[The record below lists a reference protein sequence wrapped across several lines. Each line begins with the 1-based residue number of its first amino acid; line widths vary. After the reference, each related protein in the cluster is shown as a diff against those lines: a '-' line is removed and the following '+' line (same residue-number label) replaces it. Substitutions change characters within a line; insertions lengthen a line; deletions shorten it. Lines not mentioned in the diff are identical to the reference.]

1 MTQVIRVCL
10 DIIEIL
16 INFYGQKRKYR
27 KFNKQGIPSLQIY

>member
-16 INFYGQKRKYR
+16 ITFYGQKRKYR
-27 KFNKQGIPSLQIY
+27 KINKQGIPSLQIY